1 MNKSNE
7 QPDVKPPVV
16 LSKFIPFSGAQEE
29 LFNAPANPKQFLIR
43 GSGF

>member
-7 QPDVKPPVV
+7 QPDVKTPVV

-29 LFNAPANPKQFLIR
+29 LFNAPVNPKQFLIR
-43 GSGF
+43 GRGF